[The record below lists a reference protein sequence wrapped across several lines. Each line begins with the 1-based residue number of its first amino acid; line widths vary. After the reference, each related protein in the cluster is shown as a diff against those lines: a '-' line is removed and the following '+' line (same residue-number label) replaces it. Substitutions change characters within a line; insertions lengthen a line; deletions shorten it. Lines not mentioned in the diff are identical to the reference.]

1 MRSLWPIGLSVKSR
15 FTIGLLA
22 ALVVWS
28 AGPRAQ
34 TTINSLIQNAPVAS
48 TPLNANDLFLLLQA
62 GVVKKLPEGIAAGA
76 LSPNLSGSPPATLPL
91 GPADSLVVV
100 QSGVNK
106 LLQSIYTL
114 GPLGG
119 LTLTGGATVGS
130 LVVSAG
136 GSITA
141 PRFSIDS
148 LGNLGAV
155 TATLSP
161 TLRPRNPVGGS
172 FVFYVDAFDKKLKV
186 LGWLGTVTTLGQP

>member
-1 MRSLWPIGLSVKSR
+1 MTKRVVIV
-15 FTIGLLA
+15 LLA
-22 ALVVWS
+22 ALVAWS
-28 AGPRAQ
+28 AGSRAQ

-106 LLQSIYTL
+106 LLRSIYTL

-119 LTLTGGATVGS
+119 LTLTGAATVGS

-161 TLRPRNPVGGS
+161 TLKPTKPPGGS
-172 FVFYVDAFDKKLKV
+172 FTFYVDAFDKKLKV
-186 LGWLGTVTTLGQP
+186 LGWLGTVTTVGQP